1 MQTNDFSPKVFGKNN
16 YGWFTDEVIKFGHT
30 NRTLE
35 NLQSM
40 SYCYLASYVG
50 PHIDFGWNPFANTFK
65 AYLKMPKKLNPN
77 TGEEKHSTWAKLM
90 SFNTELNLVPYFQ
103 WWGWLINQETI
114 NATQHLPTWDMA
126 YKMDEIVAKG
136 RYKKSSKNHSSSV
149 VGAFKNY
156 KFK

>member
-1 MQTNDFSPKVFGKNN
+1 
-16 YGWFTDEVIKFGHT
+16 
-30 NRTLE
+30 
-35 NLQSM
+35 
-40 SYCYLASYVG
+40 
-50 PHIDFGWNPFANTFK
+50 
-65 AYLKMPKKLNPN
+65 MPKRLNPN
-77 TGEEKHSTWAKLM
+77 TDEEKHSTWAKLM

-136 RYKKSSKNHSSSV
+136 RYKKSSKNHSSSL